1 MGSQPDGRI
10 SRPSS
15 AHIIFRR
22 RISVSAMGIVHNA
35 RNSTVASHKRICTI
49 HERRSRTS
57 SVRQWHAIHRSQ
69 PQQAH
74 ATYSLPLFPALPSML
89 YPRFDGQSRGSGPS
103 MARLPRPERPQFV
116 TTGCRA
122 FRPPDTSLH
131 LTQRPPST
139 EKLRMKHSPGQL
151 HHPHSTGLFQWR
163 VTGSPLLYHTDW
175 LVVGIPD
182 LASTLD
188 PAASSSLSDRLH
200 PPKVIRYFHRIPRA
214 TR

>member
-1 MGSQPDGRI
+1 
-10 SRPSS
+10 
-15 AHIIFRR
+15 
-22 RISVSAMGIVHNA
+22 
-35 RNSTVASHKRICTI
+35 
-49 HERRSRTS
+49 
-57 SVRQWHAIHRSQ
+57 
-69 PQQAH
+69 
-74 ATYSLPLFPALPSML
+74 
-89 YPRFDGQSRGSGPS
+89 
-103 MARLPRPERPQFV
+103 

-122 FRPPDTSLH
+122 FRPPDTFLH

-175 LVVGIPD
+175 LFVGIPD
-182 LASTLD
+182 LASTLA

-200 PPKVIRYFHRIPRA
+200 PAKVIRYFHRIPCA